1 MKKQKKRYEGGLAM
15 ESKKIIEFRN
25 IVKNFDGQIVLKGVN
40 LDIYENEFVTL
51 LGPSGCGKTTLLR
64 ILGGFLDADEGQVIF
79 DGEEI
84 SKKPPYERE
93 LNTVF
98 QKYALFPHLNVYENI
113 AFGLKL
119 KKVSKDIIDQKVMKM
134 LKLIGL
140 EGYEKKNT
148 TLLSVG
154 QQQRVAIARAL
165 VNEPKVL
172 LLDEPLAALDLK
184 MRKEMQYELK
194 RIQQEVG
201 ITFIFVTHDQEEAL
215 TMSDKIV
222 VMNNGEIQQVGSP
235 EDIYNE
241 PSNRFVANFIGE
253 SNLIP
258 GTMLED
264 YKVRFDDVVFDCV
277 DFGFK
282 ENESVDV
289 VIRPED
295 IDIVPLEDGKLTGE
309 VLSVLFKGVHYEI
322 IVETVPGTSVTVNM
336 RVIRN
341 QDVTSEDGK
350 EKISANNFYVDVDDV
365 ETLDDKEVI
374 ALSNAQ
380 AWTVEDEEY
389 VSIAKVEYEVA
400 KEEGQYPVAFTTVN
414 GTRIERT
421 IYVVDQPFVKN
432 EKANEAV
439 MAFNFQKTVD
449 EILESQALDTDLK
462 TWANAQ
468 GWKLSD
474 ENQSVDLSVDYDFEP
489 ENVTE
494 GIYKITFWTTG
505 REMKIH
511 TTDYFKEGQE
521 VGLTFFP
528 EDIHVMSKVGY

>member
-1 MKKQKKRYEGGLAM
+1 MEGKKL
-15 ESKKIIEFRN
+15 IEFRN
-25 IVKNFDGQIVLKGVN
+25 IVKSFDDGQIVLKGVN

-64 ILGGFLDADEGQVIF
+64 ILGGFLDADEGKVIF

-113 AFGLKL
+113 AFGLKI
-119 KKVSKDIIDQKVMKM
+119 KKMSKDVIDQKVMKM

-148 TLLSVG
+148 TLLSGG

-184 MRKEMQYELK
+184 LRKEMQYELK

-222 VMNNGEIQQVGSP
+222 VMKGGEIQQVGTP
-235 EDIYNE
+235 EEIYNE
-241 PSNRFVANFIGE
+241 PANKYVANFIGE
-253 SNLIP
+253 SNIIS
-258 GTMLED
+258 GVMVDD
-264 YKVRFDDVVFDCV
+264 YKVRFDDITFDCV

-282 ENESVDV
+282 ENEPVDV

-295 IDIVPLEDGKLTGE
+295 IDIVKVQDGKMTGE

-350 EKISANNFYVDVDDV
+350 EKISANNFFVDLEDV
-365 ETLDDKEVI
+365 KALDHKEII
-374 ALSNAQ
+374 ARSNAQ
-380 AWTVEDEEY
+380 AWNPETDDY
-389 VSIAKVEYEVA
+389 ISIAKIDCDL
-400 KEEGQYPVAFTTVN
+400 KEELGQYPVTFSTSN
-414 GTRIERT
+414 GTSIQRT
-421 IYVVDQPFVKN
+421 IFVVNQPFVKN
-432 EKANEAV
+432 EKANEGI
-439 MAFNFQKTVD
+439 MAFNFIKTVD
-449 EILESQALDTDLK
+449 EIQESQALDTDLK

-474 ENQSVDLSVDYDFEP
+474 ENQSIDISVDYDFEP
-489 ENVTE
+489 DDVKE
-494 GIYKITFWTTG
+494 GVYKITFWTTG
-505 REMKIH
+505 REFKIH
-511 TTDYFKEGQE
+511 TTDYTEVGQE

-528 EDIHVMSKVGY
+528 EDLHVMSRMVF